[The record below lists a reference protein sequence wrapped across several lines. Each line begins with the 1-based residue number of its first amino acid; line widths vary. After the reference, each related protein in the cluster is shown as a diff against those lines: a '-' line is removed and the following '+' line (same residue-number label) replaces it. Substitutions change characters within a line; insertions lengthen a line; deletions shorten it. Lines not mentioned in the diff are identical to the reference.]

1 MSKQRSA
8 HVTGNEEI
16 NVSIMEWFKDMSQ
29 RKLPISG
36 PMLQE
41 KALQFGKD
49 LGNTE
54 FKASNGWFESFHKR
68 NNIAFYVKC
77 GEKADVDIAIVE
89 HWKKN
94 FQLF

>member
-8 HVTGNEEI
+8 HITGNEEI
-16 NVSIMEWFKDMSQ
+16 NELIMEWFKEMSQ
-29 RKLPISG
+29 RKLPG

-54 FKASNGWFESFHKR
+54 FKASNGWFESFHKH
-68 NNIAFYVKC
+68 NNIAFYVKH